1 MHTEVHVHGTVSL
14 RNGVTQPEV
23 EQALRPWFDYVDVDG
38 LVDAR
43 SAIQDE
49 PGIVFDRRRRAVEIC
64 WTGYVGRN
72 FQNSLEAAF
81 QLLSPYSEEAAAVE
95 VSFYHEDG
103 QDEHGWV
110 FVGPT
115 PESIQEMQRRRL
127 IDDVS
132 AVLAR
137 HFGDA
142 EIGEVSALLNQLFAR
157 RGPGEAASDAEREQP
172 RAVRVPGKRH
182 LH

>member
-1 MHTEVHVHGTVSL
+1 MHTEVHVHGTVLLKS
-14 RNGVTQPEV
+14 GASQTDV

-38 LVDAR
+38 LADAR
-43 SAIQDE
+43 SAHQDE
-49 PGIVFDRRRRAVEIC
+49 PGIVFDRRRRALDIC

-72 FQNSLEAAF
+72 FKNSIENAF
-81 QLLSPYSEEAAAVE
+81 ESLSPYSEEAAAVE
-95 VSFYHEDG
+95 VSYYHEDG

-115 PESIQEMQRRRL
+115 PESIRDMQRRRMV
-127 IDDVS
+127 DDITALLS
-132 AVLAR
+132 R

-142 EIGEVSALLNQLFAR
+142 EIGEAVALVNQMFAR
-157 RGPGEAASDAEREQP
+157 HATESPQDRMQARSAGSA
-172 RAVRVPGKRH
+172 GKKH

>member
-14 RNGVTQPEV
+14 RNGVGQPEV
-23 EQALRPWFDYVDVDG
+23 EQALRPWLDYVDIDG
-38 LVDAR
+38 LADAR

-72 FQNSLEAAF
+72 FQNALDAAF
-81 QLLSPYSEEAAAVE
+81 ELLGPYSEEAAAVE
-95 VSFYHEDG
+95 VSYYPEDG

-115 PESIQEMQRRRL
+115 PEAILEMQKRRL
-127 IDDVS
+127 MDDVS
-132 AVLAR
+132 VLLAR

-157 RGPGEAASDAEREQP
+157 RGSAPAAETGREQP
-172 RAVRVPGKRH
+172 RTVRVPGKRH

>member
-23 EQALRPWFDYVDVDG
+23 EQALRPWLDYVDVDG
-38 LVDAR
+38 LADAR

-49 PGIVFDRRRRAVEIC
+49 PGLVFDRRRRAVEIC

-72 FQNSLEAAF
+72 FQNALDAAF
-81 QLLSPYSEEAAAVE
+81 QLLGPYTEEAAAVE
-95 VSFYHEDG
+95 VSYYHEDG

-115 PESIQEMQRRRL
+115 ADAIQEMQRRRL

-142 EIGEVSALLNQLFAR
+142 EIGEVSALLGQLFAR
-157 RGPGEAASDAEREQP
+157 RGPGPATDAEREQP
-172 RAVRVPGKRH
+172 RTVRVPGKRH

>member
-14 RNGVTQPEV
+14 RTGVTQPEV
-23 EQALRPWFDYVDVDG
+23 EQALRPWFEYIDIDG
-38 LVDAR
+38 LGDGR

-49 PGIVFDRRRRAVEIC
+49 PGVVFDRRRRALEIC

-72 FQNSLEAAF
+72 FQHTLEAAF
-81 QLLSPYSEEAAAVE
+81 QLLSPYSEEATAVE
-95 VSFYHEDG
+95 VSYYQEDG

-127 IDDVS
+127 TEDVS

-142 EIGEVSALLNQLFAR
+142 EIGEVAALINQLFAR
-157 RGPGEAASDAEREQP
+157 QGAAGAPESEREP
-172 RAVRVPGKRH
+172 ARSVRVPVKKH

>member
-23 EQALRPWFDYVDVDG
+23 EQALRPWLDYVDVDG
-38 LVDAR
+38 LADAR

-49 PGIVFDRRRRAVEIC
+49 PGIVFDRRRRALEIC

-72 FQNSLEAAF
+72 FQNALDAAF
-81 QLLSPYSEEAAAVE
+81 QLLGPYSEEAVAVE
-95 VSFYHEDG
+95 VSYYPEDG
-103 QDEHGWV
+103 QDEHDWA

-115 PESIQEMQRRRL
+115 AESIQEMQRRRL

-137 HFGDA
+137 QFGDA
-142 EIGEVSALLNQLFAR
+142 EIEEVSALLNQLFAR
-157 RGPGEAASDAEREQP
+157 RGSSPVADAEREQP
-172 RAVRVPGKRH
+172 RSVRVPGKRH